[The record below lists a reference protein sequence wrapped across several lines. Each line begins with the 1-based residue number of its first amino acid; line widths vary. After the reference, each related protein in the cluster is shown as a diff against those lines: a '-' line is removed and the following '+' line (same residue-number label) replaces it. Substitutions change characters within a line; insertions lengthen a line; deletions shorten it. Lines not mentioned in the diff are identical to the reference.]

1 MRRAPLSP
9 LISRR
14 QVGSTPQASGVTMP
28 SPVTTTRLI
37 FDSIE
42 RVQQELLRRALIPA
56 TAWSAPD
63 DATAQPTSY
72 VGDAA
77 VRQGKV

>member
-1 MRRAPLSP
+1 
-9 LISRR
+9 LISRC

-42 RVQQELLRRALIPA
+42 RVQQE
-56 TAWSAPD
+56 
-63 DATAQPTSY
+63 
-72 VGDAA
+72 
-77 VRQGKV
+77 